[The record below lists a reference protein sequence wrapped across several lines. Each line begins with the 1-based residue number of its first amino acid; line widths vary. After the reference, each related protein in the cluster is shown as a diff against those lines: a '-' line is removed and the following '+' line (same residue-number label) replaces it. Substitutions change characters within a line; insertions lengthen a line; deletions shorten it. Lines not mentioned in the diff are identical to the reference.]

1 MVHSMVV
8 ETLSTLSVFSTGPAL
23 STLSVFSTG
32 PAKIYAFVLLVAA

>member
-8 ETLSTLSVFSTGPAL
+8 ETL